1 MPAPDAAPLPT
12 VELADGL
19 ADLDALL
26 PRVYDELRRVAH
38 GYLCRE
44 RDDHTLC
51 TTALVHE
58 AYLRLAPQADLGFR
72 NRGHLLA
79 LASIAMRRVLVNYA
93 RDRGRQKRG
102 GGVPPL
108 RLSEIGPVGASGGVD
123 VLALDDA
130 LTKLAQL
137 NDRAARVV
145 ECRFFGG
152 LSVEETAEA
161 LGVGTATVKR
171 DWRLAKAWL
180 HRALDEAP

>member
-1 MPAPDAAPLPT
+1 MPASDPLPS
-12 VELADGL
+12 VELSDGL
-19 ADLDALL
+19 GRDLDALL
-26 PRVYDELRRVAH
+26 PRVYDELRRIAH
-38 GYLCRE
+38 GYLGRE
-44 RDDHTLC
+44 RHDHTLC

-58 AYLRLAPQADLGFR
+58 AYLRLAPQGDRGFR
-72 NRGHLLA
+72 NRGHMLA

-93 RDRGRQKRG
+93 RDRSRDKRG

-108 RLSEIGPVGASGGVD
+108 RLSQIGPVGAAEGVD

-130 LTKLAQL
+130 LAKLARVD
-137 NDRAARVV
+137 DRAARVV

-152 LSVEETAEA
+152 LTVEETAGA

-180 HRALDEAP
+180 HRALEDG